1 MFLLVFFIC
10 GSVWGFLES
19 YLFWFLEDLG
29 STKLTMGLSLAV
41 GTIAGVPLTIGS
53 AFIIGRLGYQNLL
66 YVIVAVLTRRTMFL
80 QAPFPHMNVNIW
92 LNHLPESHC
101 SGTTMWSCS
110 PSLFTA
116 FAFLATPSST
126 HPWSPFSLRWCQSW
140 ITQWQWKG
148 VQRSVILPI
157 ISLSRR
163 TKDIDLQVLKPF
175 GNSLLMIAAMTYAK
189 NNADISTMASLEVT
203 WFSKGIGCNL

>member
-1 MFLLVFFIC
+1 
-10 GSVWGFLES
+10 
-19 YLFWFLEDLG
+19 
-29 STKLTMGLSLAV
+29 MGLPWILSFLVPWGPWLNQADHGSLLGGWHHCWSAPHHRQRLHHWQTWV
-41 GTIAGVPLTIGS
+41 SEPSLCYSSCLDEAYHVPTSSIS
-53 AFIIGRLGYQNLL
+53 L
-66 YVIVAVLTRRTMFL
+66 Y
-80 QAPFPHMNVNIW
+80 MNVNIW
-92 LNHLPESHC
+92 LNYLPESHC

-126 HPWSPFSLRWCQSW
+126 HPWSPFSLRWCKSW
-140 ITQWQWKG
+140 ITQWQWRG